1 MLSNL
6 LTIGRS
12 ALNSAQAWVSV
23 TGDNIANADT
33 EGYNRR
39 YVVQNE
45 AATITN
51 RAGEIGL
58 GSNAEQVLRYFD
70 KFLEDNY
77 LNESTVSSRW
87 TEYDNIMETL
97 ESFFNESNSIGLGST
112 LNDFFNA
119 WQELA
124 LTPDDA
130 SVRMSVLNY
139 GQTLDDMFSSI
150 TTAVKAI
157 QDEMDVS
164 IENSVIRVN
173 EIAKEVASLNYQ
185 IGMSMTSETASP
197 NSLYDK
203 RDLLVEELAT
213 LVDIKTIDNGAGH
226 FRVQLSTG
234 QPLVDD
240 QNAYSVD
247 FQAAQCENRLM
258 PQSNYKG
265 QIAFEGADDFE
276 YTIEIMRSGDA
287 TLANDTASL
296 APQFRVSLDG
306 GKTWLQEEKDGQK
319 SDMLFDITY
328 HDEDGTHV
336 IDPIKV
342 KDIEISFSGDNC
354 TVGFEKGDKFDI
366 IPKKGLY
373 WIEPTRGEEN
383 ITPLID
389 GGRADDTTR
398 LTGGKL
404 TAYFGIRDDVCGRYL
419 DELDALAKSLIWE
432 VNRIHSQGAGSQ
444 MLSNIIGQVEVP
456 HSDMPL
462 GKAQSGNINFY
473 FYDSLTNSYFSTNQ
487 LDFSDITGK
496 ENFDPDVNT
505 LEHVA
510 KAINDIVITQP
521 DGTTLQYNNEDVN
534 PLIAQVQNN
543 KLIISVNSGYHI
555 TRSDDGTMSVTD
567 VTNNS
572 ANISF
577 AFGQDTTGLL
587 AALGLN
593 SFFSGD
599 SSLSLG
605 LSTDIAKDYTK
616 VNAGRVNGNYE
627 VNAGDNTIAT
637 AIGTL
642 QEKRVSVS
650 TFWKT
655 STQSIPEYYAG
666 IVSQVGTDKL
676 HSETNET
683 YHSTL
688 TQALYERKQSVSG
701 VNLDEEMTNLVKY
714 QSAYKAAAKLI
725 TTADEMISVLLGLKQ

>member
-1 MLSNL
+1 M
-6 LTIGRS
+6 
-12 ALNSAQAWVSV
+12 
-23 TGDNIANADT
+23 
-33 EGYNRR
+33 
-39 YVVQNE
+39 
-45 AATITN
+45 
-51 RAGEIGL
+51 
-58 GSNAEQVLRYFD
+58 
-70 KFLEDNY
+70 
-77 LNESTVSSRW
+77 
-87 TEYDNIMETL
+87 
-97 ESFFNESNSIGLGST
+97 
-112 LNDFFNA
+112 
-119 WQELA
+119 
-124 LTPDDA
+124 
-130 SVRMSVLNY
+130 
-139 GQTLDDMFSSI
+139 
-150 TTAVKAI
+150 
-157 QDEMDVS
+157 
-164 IENSVIRVN
+164 
-173 EIAKEVASLNYQ
+173 
-185 IGMSMTSETASP
+185 
-197 NSLYDK
+197 
-203 RDLLVEELAT
+203 
-213 LVDIKTIDNGAGH
+213 
-226 FRVQLSTG
+226 
-234 QPLVDD
+234 
-240 QNAYSVD
+240 
-247 FQAAQCENRLM
+247 
-258 PQSNYKG
+258 
-265 QIAFEGADDFE
+265 
-276 YTIEIMRSGDA
+276 
-287 TLANDTASL
+287 
-296 APQFRVSLDG
+296 
-306 GKTWLQEEKDGQK
+306 
-319 SDMLFDITY
+319 
-328 HDEDGTHV
+328 
-336 IDPIKV
+336 
-342 KDIEISFSGDNC
+342 
-354 TVGFEKGDKFDI
+354 
-366 IPKKGLY
+366 
-373 WIEPTRGEEN
+373 
-383 ITPLID
+383 
-389 GGRADDTTR
+389 
-398 LTGGKL
+398 
-404 TAYFGIRDDVCGRYL
+404 
-419 DELDALAKSLIWE
+419 
-432 VNRIHSQGAGSQ
+432 
-444 MLSNIIGQVEVP
+444 
-456 HSDMPL
+456 
-462 GKAQSGNINFY
+462 
-473 FYDSLTNSYFSTNQ
+473 
-487 LDFSDITGK
+487 
-496 ENFDPDVNT
+496 NT